1 MDECQDHLLRK
12 RNPKPMA
19 KKKQVLVIGAGVA
32 GLTAA
37 QELAQMGVHVL
48 LIERRPFI
56 GGHAANFTCKATDK
70 CAKCNYCLVQAR
82 LKETFR
88 DNGFE
93 LRLRTEVEAIERN
106 GKMFQ
111 VSFRSG
117 PEIIDPEKCTDCGLC
132 YEKCPE
138 GAIIAAPS
146 PHLHPFYAIDPFK
159 CTDLQDKEKRSCQPV
174 CPEGAINFDEEE
186 EIDSRQVDGVLLAIG
201 YEPFDPGEI
210 KRFNFQQF
218 KNVVTEMDLE
228 RVLRLQGDIYRP
240 SDNAPPK
247 SMAFIQCVGSRDPHL
262 NHDYCSRVC
271 CGYALRMALRIIHVH
286 PQIQITLFYMDIQN
300 FGKDFERYY
309 EDARN
314 SIRLIRGLPGDFY
327 PASNDTISLSFYD
340 EETRRTIT
348 EDFDMIIL
356 SVGITPSASHGFFKD
371 MLGLSLNQDG
381 FFSAPDQTQNK
392 GIFVAGSAEGPMN
405 VAESI
410 THGKRAA
417 LEMAKYLGVV
427 KDQ

>member
-1 MDECQDHLLRK
+1 MDECQDHFLRK
-12 RNPKPMA
+12 SNPKPMT

-37 QELAQMGVHVL
+37 QELVQMGVQVF
-48 LIERRPFI
+48 LIERGPFI
-56 GGHAANFTCKATDK
+56 GGHAASFTCKATDK

-82 LKETFR
+82 LKETFG

-93 LRLRTEVEAIERN
+93 LRLRTEVETIEGN

-117 PEIIDPEKCTDCGLC
+117 PKVIDPEKCTDCGLC
-132 YEKCPE
+132 YQKCPE

-159 CTDLQDKEKRSCQPV
+159 CADLQDRQKRACESV
-174 CPEGAINFDEEE
+174 CPEGAINFEEQE
-186 EIDSRQVDGVLLAIG
+186 ETGSRRVDGVVLAIG
-201 YEPFDPGEI
+201 YEPFDPGDI
-210 KRFNFQQF
+210 KRFKFRRFN
-218 KNVVTEMDLE
+218 NVVTEMDLE
-228 RVLRLQGDIYRP
+228 RVLRIQGDIYRP
-240 SDNAPPK
+240 SDNTLPK
-247 SMAFIQCVGSRDPHL
+247 SMAFIQCVGSRNPHL

-271 CGYALRMALRIIHVH
+271 CGYALRMALRILHVH

-309 EDARN
+309 EEARN
-314 SIRLIRGLPGDFY
+314 SIRFIRGLPGDVY
-327 PASNDTISLSFYD
+327 PAGNDTVSLSFYD
-340 EETRRTIT
+340 EESRRTIT
-348 EDFDMIIL
+348 EDFDMVIL
-356 SVGITPSASHGFFKD
+356 SVGMTPSASHGFFKD
-371 MLGLSLNQDG
+371 RLGLSLNEDG
-381 FFSAPDQTQNK
+381 FFSAPKPSQHK

-410 THGKRAA
+410 AHGKRAA
-417 LEMAKYLGVV
+417 WEMARYLGVI

>member
-19 KKKQVLVIGAGVA
+19 KEKQVLVIGAGVA

-37 QELAQMGVHVL
+37 QELVQRGVQVL
-48 LIERRPFI
+48 LIERGPFI

-82 LKETFR
+82 LKDTSG
-88 DNGFE
+88 DNGLE
-93 LRLRTEVEAIERN
+93 IKLRTGVEAVERN

-117 PEIIDPEKCTDCGLC
+117 PKVIDPEKCTNCGLC
-132 YEKCPE
+132 YQKCPE

-159 CTDLQDKEKRSCQPV
+159 CADLQDKEKRSCQSV
-174 CPEGAINFDEEE
+174 CPEGAINFEAQEETG
-186 EIDSRQVDGVLLAIG
+186 SLQVDGLILAIG

-210 KRFNFQQF
+210 KRFNFQRL

-247 SMAFIQCVGSRDPHL
+247 SMAFIQCVGSRDPLL

-271 CGYALRMALRIIHVH
+271 CGYALRMALRILHVH

-309 EDARN
+309 EDARD
-314 SIRLIRGLPGDFY
+314 SIRLIRGLPGDVY
-327 PASNDTISLSFYD
+327 PAGNDAVSLSFYD
-340 EETRRTIT
+340 EESRRTIR
-348 EDFDMIIL
+348 EDFDMVIL

-371 MLGLSLNQDG
+371 WLGLSLNEDG
-381 FFSAPDQTQNK
+381 FFSAPDPSHNK

-410 THGKRAA
+410 THGKRAG
-417 LEMAKYLGVV
+417 LEMARYLGVV

>member
-1 MDECQDHLLRK
+1 
-12 RNPKPMA
+12 MA
-19 KKKQVLVIGAGVA
+19 KKEQVLVIGAGVA

-48 LIERRPFI
+48 LIERGPFI
-56 GGHAANFTCKATDK
+56 GGHAAYFTCKATDK

-82 LKETFR
+82 LKETSR

-106 GKMFQ
+106 GKIFQ

-159 CTDLQDKEKRSCQPV
+159 CTDLQDKEKRSCQSV

-186 EIDSRQVDGVLLAIG
+186 EIGSRQVDGVLLAIG
-201 YEPFDPGEI
+201 YEPFDPREI

-240 SDNAPPK
+240 SDNALPK

-300 FGKDFERYY
+300 FGKDFEHYY
-309 EDARN
+309 EEARN
-314 SIRLIRGLPGDFY
+314 SMRLIRGLPGDFY
-327 PASNDTISLSFYD
+327 PTSNDTISLSFYD
-340 EETRRTIT
+340 EETRKTIT
-348 EDFDMIIL
+348 EDFDMVIL

-427 KDQ
+427 KGQ

>member
-1 MDECQDHLLRK
+1 
-12 RNPKPMA
+12 MA
-19 KKKQVLVIGAGVA
+19 KKKQALVIGAGIA

-48 LIERRPFI
+48 LIERKPFI
-56 GGHAANFTCKATDK
+56 GGHAASFTCKATDK
-70 CAKCNYCLVQAR
+70 CAKCNYCLVQDR
-82 LKETFR
+82 LKQTSS
-88 DNGFE
+88 DSAFE
-93 LRLRTEVEAIERN
+93 VKLRTEVETIERN
-106 GKMFQ
+106 GRMFQ
-111 VSFRSG
+111 FSFRSG
-117 PEIIDPEKCTDCGLC
+117 PRIIDSEKCTDCGLC

-138 GAIIAAPS
+138 GAIITAPS
-146 PHLHPFYAIDPFK
+146 PHIHPFYAIDPLK
-159 CTDLQDKEKRSCQPV
+159 CTNLQEKEKRSCQSV
-174 CPEGAINFDEEE
+174 CPEGAINFDEKE
-186 EIDSRQVDGVLLAIG
+186 EIGSRQVDGVLLATG

-210 KRFNFQQF
+210 NRFNFQQF
-218 KNVVTEMDLE
+218 ENMVTEMDLE
-228 RVLRLQGDIYRP
+228 KLLRLKGDIYRP

-309 EDARN
+309 KEARN

-327 PASNDTISLSFYD
+327 PGDNGTISLSFYD

-348 EDFDMIIL
+348 EDFDMVVL

-371 MLGLSLNQDG
+371 MLGLSLNMDG
-381 FFSAPDQTQNK
+381 FLTAPKQAQNE

-405 VAESI
+405 ISESI

-417 LEMAKYLGVV
+417 LVMARYLGVV
-427 KDQ
+427 KNQ

>member
-1 MDECQDHLLRK
+1 
-12 RNPKPMA
+12 MA
-19 KKKQVLVIGAGVA
+19 KKKQVLVVGAGVA

-37 QELAQMGVHVL
+37 QELAQMGVQVL
-48 LIERRPFI
+48 LLERGPFV

-82 LKETFR
+82 LKEIST
-88 DNGFE
+88 DNGLE
-93 LRLRTEVEAIERN
+93 LKLRTEVETIEGN

-117 PEIIDPEKCTDCGLC
+117 PKFIDPEKCTDCGLC
-132 YEKCPE
+132 YQKCPE

-146 PHLHPFYAIDPFK
+146 PHLHPFFAVDPFK
-159 CTDLQDKEKRSCQPV
+159 CPDLQDKEKRACQSV
-174 CPEGAINFDEEE
+174 CPEGAINFEEQE
-186 EIDSRQVDGVLLAIG
+186 ETGSRQVDGVILAIG
-201 YEPFDPGEI
+201 YEPFDPAGI
-210 KRFNFQQF
+210 KRFNFEKL

-262 NHDYCSRVC
+262 KHDYCSRVC
-271 CGYALRMALRIIHVH
+271 CGYALRMALRILHVH
-286 PQIQITLFYMDIQN
+286 PQTQITLFYMDIQN
-300 FGKDFERYY
+300 FGKDFERYF
-309 EDARN
+309 EEARDR
-314 SIRLIRGLPGDFY
+314 IRLIRGLPGDVY
-327 PASNDTISLSFYD
+327 PAGNDTVSLSFYD

-348 EDFDMIIL
+348 ENFDMVIL

-371 MLGLSLNQDG
+371 RLGLPLDEDG
-381 FFSAPDQTQNK
+381 FFSAPDSFQNK

-417 LEMAKYLGVV
+417 FEMAKYLGVV

>member
-1 MDECQDHLLRK
+1 
-12 RNPKPMA
+12 MA

-37 QELAQMGVHVL
+37 QELAQMGVQVL
-48 LIERRPFI
+48 LTEKKAFI

-70 CAKCNYCLVQAR
+70 CAKCNYCLVQAT
-82 LKETFR
+82 LKETSR
-88 DNGFE
+88 ENGFE
-93 LRLRTEVEAIERN
+93 LRLRTEIETIEGN
-106 GKMFQ
+106 GKMIQ

-117 PEIIDPEKCTDCGLC
+117 PEVIDPEKCTDCGLC
-132 YEKCPE
+132 YEDCPE

-146 PHLHPFYAIDPFK
+146 PHLHPSYAVDPFK
-159 CTDLQDKEKRSCQPV
+159 CADLQDKEKRSCESV
-174 CPEGAINFDEEE
+174 CPEGAINFEEE
-186 EIDSRQVDGVLLAIG
+186 EEMGSRQVDGVLLAIG

-210 KRFNFQQF
+210 KRFNFKQF

-271 CGYALRMALRIIHVH
+271 CGYALRMALRALHVH

-309 EDARN
+309 EEARN
-314 SIRLIRGLPGDFY
+314 SIRLIRGLPGDVY
-327 PASNDTISLSFYD
+327 PASNDSISLSFYD
-340 EETRRTIT
+340 EETRRTVT
-348 EDFDMIIL
+348 EDFDMVIL

-371 MLGLSLNQDG
+371 MLGLSLDEDG
-381 FFSAPDQTQNK
+381 FFSAPDPTQNK

-417 LEMAKYLGVV
+417 LEMAAYLGVV

>member
-1 MDECQDHLLRK
+1 
-12 RNPKPMA
+12 MA

-32 GLTAA
+32 GLTAT
-37 QELAQMGVHVL
+37 QELAQMGVRVL
-48 LIERRPFI
+48 LIEKRPFI

-82 LKETFR
+82 LQETSR
-88 DNGFE
+88 DDGLE

-106 GKMFQ
+106 GKTFQ

-117 PEIIDPEKCTDCGLC
+117 PKVIDPEKCTDCGLC
-132 YEKCPE
+132 YQKCPK

-146 PHLHPFYAIDPFK
+146 PHLHPFYAIDPLK
-159 CTDLQDKEKRSCQPV
+159 CADLQDREKRSCQSV
-174 CPEGAINFDEEE
+174 CPEGAINFEEE
-186 EIDSRQVDGVLLAIG
+186 EETGSRQVDGVLLAIG

-210 KRFNFQQF
+210 KRFKFQQF
-218 KNVVTEMDLE
+218 ENVVTEMDLE
-228 RVLRLQGDIYRP
+228 RHLRLQGDIYRP
-240 SDNAPPK
+240 SDNALPE

-271 CGYALRMALRIIHVH
+271 CGYALRMALKILHVH

-309 EDARN
+309 EEARD
-314 SIRLIRGLPGDFY
+314 SIRLIRGLPGDVY
-327 PASNDTISLSFYD
+327 PAGNDTVSLSFYD
-340 EETRRTIT
+340 EETRRTIK
-348 EDFDMIIL
+348 EDFDMVIL

-371 MLGLSLNQDG
+371 RLGLSLDEDG
-381 FFSAPDQTQNK
+381 FFSAPDPTQNK
-392 GIFVAGSAEGPMN
+392 GVIVAGSAEGPMN